1 MEIVCVKLFFK
12 IRQSKEH
19 GGSPKR
25 VTYIEDFIF
34 ARYLLDL
41 LNVGWMV
48 IETIARAIEVPV
60 LLLVDHGIKSLVS
73 PRNACAP

>member
-12 IRQSKEH
+12 IRQSEEH

-41 LNVGWMV
+41 LDVGWMV
-48 IETIARAIEVPV
+48 IETIA
-60 LLLVDHGIKSLVS
+60 
-73 PRNACAP
+73 